1 MGIPSTIFDRRF
13 QRQETLRNIT
23 LRPWAYEPLAK
34 VLGIDYQ
41 QFAEKDPDPDGNM
54 SDGMCYP
61 QGRIED
67 LLFED
72 LHVEYNHELSCIE
85 ELESRMRHLE
95 FTTVPLCAYTTIY
108 SQLTIGADGVHSGVR
123 HVVLPEVKPK
133 ILPYVVYYGSRQMT
147 ARDYKH
153 DIAPHMRYPAM
164 FQSLKETQTLLR
176 IITCL
181 SSSLPNDDGDVH
193 VKYTYSRPAHN
204 DDPLFMP
211 ERQVG
216 EAQYIPN
223 EFYSEIEGLTDLSPV
238 FGNIFHPQK
247 VRQDKVLN
255 WLMRSLLV
263 PLEKLQELADQGI
276 LLIGDAAHTMP
287 ILGSE
292 GANWAFN
299 DAIDLTYYLANN
311 ALPRL
316 RNFYE
321 NRYPDWEQ
329 AVSESE
335 KRLFDMHNYEHD
347 TFEQG

>member
-1 MGIPSTIFDRRF
+1 M
-13 QRQETLRNIT
+13 
-23 LRPWAYEPLAK
+23 
-34 VLGIDYQ
+34 
-41 QFAEKDPDPDGNM
+41 
-54 SDGMCYP
+54 
-61 QGRIED
+61 
-67 LLFED
+67 FE
-72 LHVEYNHELSCIE
+72 
-85 ELESRMRHLE
+85 
-95 FTTVPLCAYTTIY
+95 
-108 SQLTIGADGVHSGVR
+108 
-123 HVVLPEVKPK
+123 
-133 ILPYVVYYGSRQMT
+133 
-147 ARDYKH
+147 
-153 DIAPHMRYPAM
+153 
-164 FQSLKETQTLLR
+164 
-176 IITCL
+176 
-181 SSSLPNDDGDVH
+181 
-193 VKYTYSRPAHN
+193 
-204 DDPLFMP
+204 
-211 ERQVG
+211 
-216 EAQYIPN
+216 
-223 EFYSEIEGLTDLSPV
+223 
-238 FGNIFHPQK
+238 NIFHPQE